1 MINKIIKQKDL
12 EDIAKKVFNDIENDF
27 RLIEYKT
34 YFGVLTIAVPQII
47 K

>member
-12 EDIAKKVFNDIENDF
+12 EDITKKVFNDIKNNF
-27 RLIEYKT
+27 KFIEYKT
-34 YFGVLTIAVPQII
+34 YFGVLTIAIPQTV

>member
-12 EDIAKKVFNDIENDF
+12 EDIAKKVFNDTEKGF
-27 RLIEYKT
+27 KLIEYKT
-34 YFGVLTIAVPQII
+34 YFGILTIAVPENV